1 MNDQVREQFERWI
14 LSNGGSIDR
23 TDGGEYRS
31 APTEC
36 AWSAWL
42 ANELTRT
49 DQAAAKICCGQ
60 HETCDRPCTPRG
72 RYLADKDARI
82 GTYNEARAEPK
93 EAPRMFPK
101 KFKLNGNKLTL
112 SLEFNGPIGVAL
124 IYSKSGELIC
134 ACWPFVF
141 RLTWGY

>member
-1 MNDQVREQFERWI
+1 MNDQLREQFERWI

-36 AWSAWL
+36 AWIAWL
-42 ANELTRT
+42 AHEDHRIKMAAEKHTEKIDRLGKNETGPEH
-49 DQAAAKICCGQ
+49 Q
-60 HETCDRPCTPRG
+60 
-72 RYLADKDARI
+72 
-82 GTYNEARAEPK
+82 

-101 KFKLNGNKLTL
+101 RFRLKGNKLKL
-112 SLEFNGPIGVAL
+112 SIEFNGPIGIAL
-124 IYSKSGELIC
+124 IYSQSGELIF